1 MEENLIRREYRNN
14 GLVGR
19 GDRNVASAGEV
30 LEEAWKDLADSAD
43 RHDTY
48 KNRCVALES
57 FMDILRSQGKPVS
70 EMLRDSDDI
79 YLVLLGKGRR
89 WSSWM
94 DIMTSGIYIRI
105 EVRSDGI
112 YSSLTSKDIWTGEYQ
127 YQVLAHKDSNNNIL
141 ILKEVCS
148 TEIQLRRLVPADG
161 SSYEFMKRIIDSIV
175 KAHKPLQDIPGA
187 KTSTCAI
194 FINKNLESWD

>member
-1 MEENLIRREYRNN
+1 M
-14 GLVGR
+14 
-19 GDRNVASAGEV
+19 ASAGEV

-48 KNRCVALES
+48 KNKCVALES
-57 FMDILRSQGKPVS
+57 FIDILRSQGEPVS

-79 YLVLLGKGRR
+79 YLVLWVKGRR
-89 WSSWM
+89 WPSWM

-112 YSSLTSKDIWTGEYQ
+112 YSSLTSKDLWIDRNHYH
-127 YQVLAHKDSNNNIL
+127 VLAHKDGDNNVL
-141 ILKEVCS
+141 VLKKVCS
-148 TEIQLRRLVPADG
+148 TEMQLRRLVPADG
-161 SSYEFMKRIIDSIV
+161 SSYEVMKRILDDII
-175 KAHKPLQDIPGA
+175 KIHKPLQDIPGT

-194 FINKNLESWD
+194 FINRDSESWD

>member
-1 MEENLIRREYRNN
+1 MMENIIRREYRNH
-14 GLVGR
+14 GLVAR
-19 GDRNVASAGEV
+19 RDRNMPSAGEA
-30 LEEAWKDLADSAD
+30 LEEAWKNLVDSAE

-48 KNRCVALES
+48 KNKCVALES
-57 FMDILRSQGKPVS
+57 FMDILRSQGSPVS

-79 YLVLLGKGRR
+79 YLVLLVKGRR
-89 WSSWM
+89 WPSWM

-127 YQVLAHKDSNNNIL
+127 YQVLAHKGGDNNVL
-141 ILKEVCS
+141 VLKKVCS
-148 TEIQLRRLVPADG
+148 TEMQLRRLDPSYG
-161 SSYEFMKRIIDSIV
+161 SSYEVMKKILDDIV

-187 KTSTCAI
+187 KTSTCAL
-194 FINKNLESWD
+194 FINKNQESWD